1 MKKKVRIH
9 IGYAKT
15 GSSAVQAWLHE
26 NRWLLAESGRIYPQ
40 RSIDGQQL
48 ISSGNGQVLID
59 YLGGR
64 RTFEEVDRLYKFS
77 DPSTVTLISSE
88 RIRLTLEAID
98 KLHALVQEFQLDI
111 EFLAYV
117 REPYAWLHS
126 RYLQRVK
133 RHNFTGDFLSFL
145 KRTKRISFITEC
157 FNLKHSGFKFKLV
170 SYDQQQDNV
179 LAPFCEFIGVDCDD
193 FVQVERIN
201 RSLTQEEASLVATF
215 ERYLEDSEHAGK
227 GRQLADQ
234 LVANHVPIGRKVT
247 AKYSQQ
253 EAKFA
258 TRRYREQIN
267 DFNQEIGQEI
277 GILLSTSPEIAQKQM
292 DNEAVLTVLNDKRFK
307 HAFDQAFHDE
317 VAVFNAWHDFVT
329 FAKETY
335 RVVP

>member
-1 MKKKVRIH
+1 MKKKVLIH

-15 GSSAVQAWLHE
+15 GSSAVQSWLSE
-26 NRWLLAESGRIYPQ
+26 NRKRLAESLLIYPQ

-98 KLHALVQEFQLDI
+98 KLHALEQEFQLDI
-111 EFLAYV
+111 EILAYV
-117 REPYAWLHS
+117 REPFAWLHS

-145 KRTKRISFITEC
+145 KQTKRVSFITES
-157 FNLKHSGFKFKLV
+157 FNLKRSGFKFKLV
-170 SYDQQQDNV
+170 SYDQHQDNV

-193 FVQVERIN
+193 FVQVEQIN
-201 RSLTQEEASLVATF
+201 RSLTQEEACLVASF
-215 ERYLEDSEHAGK
+215 ELYLKDSKHEGK

-234 LVANHVPIGRKVT
+234 LVANYVPIGRQVA
-247 AKYSQQ
+247 AKYSKK
-253 EAKFA
+253 EAKLA
-258 TRRYREQIN
+258 TRRYGEQID
-267 DFNQEIGQEI
+267 DFNHEIGKEVGITLNRHPEIGQ
-277 GILLSTSPEIAQKQM
+277 KRM
-292 DNEAVLTVLNDKRFK
+292 DIETVFAVLYDRRFK
-307 HAFDQAFHDE
+307 SAFDQAFADDA
-317 VAVFNAWHDFVT
+317 AVLNTWSAFVQ
-329 FAKETY
+329 FVEETHG
-335 RVVP
+335 VMS